1 MGEQAD
7 EATDD
12 DPTHDPA
19 GGPADERADEDGAA
33 VDPAG
38 GLAGEQ
44 AVEDDPTG
52 DPAHGPAGERAD
64 EGDLARGPVEERA
77 GEGDPADDRVFGPAD
92 GRAVEGDLAD
102 GLARGLVGGRAEEGD
117 VADGSALGLVGGRAV
132 EGDLAGG
139 PALGPGDDRAGE
151 GGAGGGPGPGGE
163 ELVERLIA
171 AARGRVVCDLGGPG
185 GLTPLAADVVRG
197 LCTERRGEVDRFGL
211 RIRGASITGVLDLR
225 AVDVPFALEFAG
237 CDLAE
242 APIVEGADLHS
253 LAFVAGTRLPGL
265 LANGVRIRRDLDL
278 SGAEVW
284 GASKTPASTSQTAA
298 IWLSEADIGG
308 RLLAVGTR
316 IVGPAD
322 RSIQADRTHVG
333 GNIRLLHGFVADGEL
348 RFLAVRL
355 DGSFDLSGARLVPK
369 NGRALDLA
377 EASVGGS
384 IFLVDDESTPGS
396 HGPEVHG
403 RIELGHATVGGR
415 IFVRNSTLVAP
426 PPGEGAHRYFDRAGE
441 PMQRKAVNAP
451 RLTVVGDVELAATR
465 VEGGLNLTA
474 AEVKGAVVLDG
485 ITIRNPGDRAIDLT
499 TAAVGGDVSGVEL
512 RAQGAVHLT
521 GARVGGA
528 VRLSRAYLSRPP
540 EPLTPGGWR
549 PPLLVGDGL
558 EVARDLVLRGMVTR
572 AGAVRFHAAR
582 VGDAV
587 DLVGAHLLHSRG
599 YTVSFQQAVIG
610 GSVFMHGDFRSRG
623 LVAFN
628 RATIEGRLVMDGSTL
643 VWPRRQQHFNG
654 HDAAFWGIGMTVR
667 GGMVLGWRRVVGGVD
682 LSDATTSHLADDPA
696 RWGDRVALT
705 GFTYTRFAALPG
717 SPPGSNGSWDVD
729 DRVRW
734 LAGQDSPDPG
744 PFEQA
749 AAVYRAHGRATD
761 AEDVLIRG
769 RRLLR
774 QRRASQSLRH
784 QVARVGDWLLDRLV
798 GYGYRPGRA
807 IGLLALLL
815 AVTAGAL
822 ALPAAAT
829 AMRATDPT
837 GEVFTPD
844 GPLDGAPEEDLCG
857 DGKVRCYQPVLL
869 AVDTVVPIIDLGQR
883 STWYPSHH
891 DGAGWLYEW
900 GLNLAT
906 IVGWI
911 LSTVFALSFTR
922 LARPS

>member
-1 MGEQAD
+1 VLIDAARQRTVAD
-7 EATDD
+7 LGRADG
-12 DPTHDPA
+12 PTPL
-19 GGPADERADEDGAA
+19 PADVIR
-33 VDPAG
+33 
-38 GLAGEQ
+38 
-44 AVEDDPTG
+44 
-52 DPAHGPAGERAD
+52 H
-64 EGDLARGPVEERA
+64 
-77 GEGDPADDRVFGPAD
+77 
-92 GRAVEGDLAD
+92 
-102 GLARGLVGGRAEEGD
+102 
-117 VADGSALGLVGGRAV
+117 
-132 EGDLAGG
+132 
-139 PALGPGDDRAGE
+139 
-151 GGAGGGPGPGGE
+151 
-163 ELVERLIA
+163 
-171 AARGRVVCDLGGPG
+171 
-185 GLTPLAADVVRG
+185 
-197 LCTERRGEVDRFGL
+197 LCTDRRDDVDRFGL
-211 RIRGASITGVLDLR
+211 RIRNATIVGPLDLR
-225 AVDVPFALEFAG
+225 ALDVPFALTFVG
-237 CDLAE
+237 CELAE

-284 GASKTPASTSQTAA
+284 GAFTTAASTSQSAA
-298 IWLSEADIGG
+298 IWLTEADVGG

-322 RSIQADRTHVG
+322 RSIQADRTHFG
-333 GNIRLLHGFVADGEL
+333 GNVRLLHGFEADGEL

-377 EASVGGS
+377 ESTVGGS

-396 HGPEVHG
+396 HGPEVRG

-415 IFVRNSTLVAP
+415 VFVRNSALIAP
-426 PPGEGAHRYFDRAGE
+426 PTGEGAHRYFERADRAGE
-441 PMQRKAVNAP
+441 PMRRQAVNAP
-451 RLTVVGDVELAATR
+451 RLTVVGDLEIAGTTR
-465 VEGGLNLTA
+465 VEGGLDLTA

-485 ITIRNPGDRAIDLT
+485 IVFRNPGDRAVDLT
-499 TAAVGGDVSGVEL
+499 NAAVGGDVSALGL

-521 GARVGGA
+521 GARVGGS
-528 VRLSRAYLSRPP
+528 VRLAGAYLSRPAL
-540 EPLTPGGWR
+540 PLDVAR
-549 PPLLVGDGL
+549 RRRQLLVGDGL
-558 EVARDLVLRGMVTR
+558 VVARDLVLRHLVTR
-572 AGAVRFHAAR
+572 GGEVRLHAAR

-587 DLVGAHLLHSRG
+587 DLVGAHLFHGRG
-599 YTVSFQQAVIG
+599 YAISFQQAVVN
-610 GSVFMHGDFRSRG
+610 GSVHMVGGFRSRG

-628 RATIEGRLVMDGSTL
+628 RATIEGRLVIDGARL
-643 VWPRRQQHFNG
+643 VWPRRQRNFNG
-654 HDAAFWGIGMTVR
+654 HGAAFWGIGMTVR

-682 LSDATTSHLADDPA
+682 LSDATTSHLADDPT

-705 GFTYTRFAALPG
+705 GFTYTRFAAVPG
-717 SPPGSNGSWDVD
+717 APAGSNGSWDVD

-774 QRRASQSLRH
+774 RRRAPQSPRH
-784 QVARVGDWLLDRLV
+784 QVAWVGDWLLDRLV

-807 IGLLALLL
+807 IGFLAALV
-815 AVTAGAL
+815 AVTALAL
-822 ALPAAAT
+822 ALPAATT

-837 GEVFTPD
+837 GDVFTPD
-844 GPLDGAPEEDLCG
+844 GRADGRADDDACG

-891 DGAGWLYEW
+891 DGAGWAYEV

-906 IVGWI
+906 LVGWI

-922 LARPS
+922 LARSP